1 VVPRGLGARLDRQ
14 PDRVRQ
20 IAALCL
26 LAALAG
32 AGDDPYLTYVRTAPE
47 FQRVDPVDSRTRWNT
62 WIYMPWY
69 YEWTI
74 GHDDAAGRFCKE
86 HGINGGFVD
95 RGHGPLAWLEQND
108 LQFYCD
114 HTAGK
119 GTLYLRGANNRS
131 NWRDYQRNPRAIR
144 PVPIHEGTLAATRR
158 VISKN
163 QGRVRLSDSLVAY
176 ALDDEVSWGA
186 FVIPIPWRLRD
197 DDAAYAKWL
206 ESYYGR
212 PHRPEYVTPDFC
224 LGQLGRPLAEL
235 DFSPFLDRMTYNDS
249 VWAEFI
255 GALVEATNEN
265 DTKTPCGIVGG
276 QNPSL
281 WGGYDYA
288 KLQKKLQFIEA
299 YDMGSSHEILRS
311 LNRDNK
317 KPIVTTHFHKK
328 GARDDSWKAWSRFA
342 HGQRGMIAWVE
353 GWFDGKEPKPWLK
366 EFAPTLKE
374 LGQKQGPKLLGA
386 RWQHDGIAIY
396 YSHPSIQVSWI
407 LDSEP
412 HGKTWVNRGK
422 DDMLGTSHNVRRAWE
437 YLLTDAGLQYDF
449 VAYDDVIRDGVPREY
464 DVLILPA
471 CFALSDV
478 EARRIEEFAARGGR
492 VVADF
497 MCGLFDQHGKG
508 RKKGALDDL
517 FGVEHTGK
525 ETRAD
530 FFGGKLW
537 VETDQDAA
545 YSASTWRELFA
556 THPGKDVREGFTV
569 AERKLKGPYTKERAT
584 YLNLSPQSYL
594 QLREGGHA
602 APRHRELFLKHIGKT
617 PWVTVTRDDH
627 LEVTSWTK
635 GGRTLLF
642 VVQNPILRLDGSHR
656 VQQGETRL
664 ELRFQKPVRDV
675 VDERTGEKLGDGACF
690 RIVFKRTEAVF
701 LSLVR

>member
-1 VVPRGLGARLDRQ
+1 MVPRRLGARLDRQ
-14 PDRVRQ
+14 PNRVRQ
-20 IAALCL
+20 AAALCL

-47 FQRVDPVDSRTRWNT
+47 FQRVDPVDADARWNT

-74 GHDDAAGRFCKE
+74 GHDEAAGRFCKE
-86 HGINGGFVD
+86 YGINGGFVD
-95 RGHGPLAWLEQND
+95 RGNGPVAWLEKND
-108 LQFYCD
+108 LRFYCD

-119 GTLYLRGANNRS
+119 GTLYLRGANNRG
-131 NWRDYQRNPRAIR
+131 NWRKYQRDPRAVR
-144 PVPIHEGTLAATRR
+144 PVPITRATLDKTRA
-158 VISKN
+158 VIQKN
-163 QGRVRLSDSLVAY
+163 QARVRLSDSLVAY

-197 DDAAYAKWL
+197 DDAAYQKWL

-212 PHRPEYVTPDFC
+212 PHRAQYVTPDAC
-224 LGQLGRPLAEL
+224 LRQLRRPLREL

-249 VWAEFI
+249 VWANFV
-255 GALVEATNEN
+255 GKLVAATNEN

-288 KLQKKLQFIEA
+288 KLTKKVQFIEA

-311 LNRDNK
+311 FNRDNS
-317 KPIVTTHFHKK
+317 KPIVTTHFHKE

-342 HGQRGMIAWVE
+342 HGQRGMIAWVA

-374 LGQKQGPKLLGA
+374 LGQRQGPKLIGA
-386 RWQHDGIAIY
+386 KWQHDGIAIY

-412 HGKTWVNRGK
+412 HKSTWTNRGK

-449 VAYDDVIRDGVPREY
+449 VAYDQVIKDGVPEEY

-471 CFALSDV
+471 CFALSDI
-478 EARRIEEFAARGGR
+478 EAKRIEEFAARGGR

-508 RKKGALDDL
+508 RNKGALDDL

-545 YSASTWRELFA
+545 YSASTWRELLV

-569 AERKLKGPYTKERAT
+569 PERRLKGPYTRGRAT
-584 YLNLSPQSYL
+584 YLNLSPQRYL
-594 QLREGGHA
+594 QLREDGHA
-602 APRHRELFLKHIGKT
+602 APRHRELFLRHLGKT
-617 PWVTVTRDDH
+617 LWVTVSGDDR

-642 VVQNPILRLDGSHR
+642 VIQNPVLRLDGSHR
-656 VQQGETRL
+656 VQQGEAKV
-664 ELRFQKPVRDV
+664 ELRFVKPVRDV
-675 VDERTGEKLGDGACF
+675 VDERTGVGRGHRCAPGGAGA
-690 RIVFKRTEAVF
+690 TTY
-701 LSLVR
+701 

>member
-1 VVPRGLGARLDRQ
+1 
-14 PDRVRQ
+14 VRQ
-20 IAALCL
+20 AAALCVLAL

-47 FQRVDPVDSRTRWNT
+47 FQGVDPVDEGNRWNT

-86 HGINGGFVD
+86 YGINGGFVD
-95 RGHGPLAWLEQND
+95 RGNGPIAWLERHD
-108 LQFYCD
+108 LHFYCD

-119 GTLYLRGANNRS
+119 GTLYLRGANRRS
-131 NWRDYQRNPRAIR
+131 NWRGYQRDPRAVR
-144 PVPIHEGTLAATRR
+144 PVPLDEATLKKTRQ
-158 VISKN
+158 VIRNN
-163 QGRVRLSDSLVAY
+163 QSRVRLSESLVAY

-206 ESYYGR
+206 ERYYGR
-212 PHRPEYVTPDFC
+212 PQEPAYVTPDFC
-224 LGQLGRPLAEL
+224 LGQLDRPLAAL
-235 DFSPFLDRMTYNDS
+235 DFSPFLDRMTFNDS
-249 VWAEFI
+249 VWAEFV
-255 GALVEATNEN
+255 GKLVEATNES
-265 DTKTPCGIVGG
+265 DVKTPCGIVGG

-288 KLQKKLQFIEA
+288 KLMKKVQFIEA

-311 LNRDNK
+311 LDRDNR

-342 HGQRGMIAWVE
+342 HGQRGMIAWVA
-353 GWFDGKEPKPWLK
+353 GWFEGKEPKPWLK
-366 EFAPTLKE
+366 QFAPTLKE
-374 LGQKQGPKLLGA
+374 LGKEQGPKLIGA
-386 RWQHDGIAIY
+386 RWQTDGIAIY

-407 LDSEP
+407 LDSEA
-412 HGKTWVNRGK
+412 HGKTWTNRGK
-422 DDMLGTSHNVRRAWE
+422 DDVLGTSHNVRRAWE
-437 YLLTDAGLQYDF
+437 YILTDAGLQYDF
-449 VAYDDVIRDGVPREY
+449 VAYDDVIRDGVPKEY

-471 CFALSDV
+471 CFALSDI
-478 EARRIEEFAARGGR
+478 EAKRIEEFAARGGR

-508 RKKGALDDL
+508 RRKGALDDL
-517 FGVEHTGK
+517 FGVKHDGR

-537 VETDQDAA
+537 VETDQDQA
-545 YSASTWRELFA
+545 YSASTWRALLA
-556 THPGKDVREGFTV
+556 THPGGAVREGFAV
-569 AERKLKGPYTKERAT
+569 AERKLKGPYTKDQAT
-584 YLNLSPQSYL
+584 YLNLSPQRYL
-594 QLREGGHA
+594 PLREDGLA
-602 APRHRELFLKHIGKT
+602 AERHRDLFLKHVGKT
-617 PWVTVTRDDH
+617 PWVTVTGDDR

-642 VVQNPILRLDGSHR
+642 VLQNPVLRLDGSHR
-656 VQQGETRL
+656 VQHGETKL
-664 ELRFQKPVRDV
+664 ELRFREPVRKV
-675 VDERTGEKLGDGACF
+675 VDERTGEKLGDGDRF
-690 RIVFKRTEAVF
+690 RVVFKRAEAVF